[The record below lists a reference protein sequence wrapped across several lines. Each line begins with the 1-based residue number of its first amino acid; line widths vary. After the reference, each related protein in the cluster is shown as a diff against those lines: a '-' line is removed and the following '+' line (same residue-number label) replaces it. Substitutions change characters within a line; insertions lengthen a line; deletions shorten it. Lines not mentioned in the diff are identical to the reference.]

1 MRKSFKKYFIPSEE
15 NDHKP
20 HFLRERSVLVILAIA
35 SILLFASVIGTYVVK
50 NSKFLAAIQSAFLV
64 DLANED
70 RAEQGAGK
78 LVMNEELVLA
88 AQFKA
93 NDMAQKSYFAH
104 TSPEG
109 LTPWHWFGQ
118 AGYDYIYAGENLAV
132 NFNRSE
138 DVQRAWMNSPLH
150 RANIL
155 NNRYK
160 EIGIATAE
168 GMYKGEK
175 TTFVVQMFGTPT
187 TSNLNTAPA
196 PQTASVNDIP
206 EVEEEPE
213 DLVASIDLNPEVEGE
228 SIIKPE
234 VKKEVPLQSAPN
246 PSVKTQTK
254 IAQVEKPVTAETK
267 TEVSTEVTGPDN
279 IFTETTNPL
288 YEGQN
293 VAGTE
298 DSRIETTYTN
308 WFERFLVNPGDTVNK
323 AYVILFV
330 IILFSL
336 ILKIFIAINK
346 QHPKNIAYGV
356 LLLIL
361 VLIFM
366 YINQEMFIQP
376 VVASV

>member
-1 MRKSFKKYFIPSEE
+1 MKKSFKKYFIPNQE

-20 HFLRERSVLVILAIA
+20 HFLRERSVLIILAIA

-78 LVMNEELVLA
+78 LVMNDELVLA
-88 AQFKA
+88 AQLKA

-187 TSNLNTAPA
+187 TTNLNSAPT

-206 EVEEEPE
+206 EAEEPAQ
-213 DLVASIDLNPEVEGE
+213 LVASIDLNPEVEGE
-228 SIIKPE
+228 SIVKPE
-234 VKKEVPLQSAPN
+234 VKKEVPVESTPE

-254 IAQVEKPVTAETK
+254 VAQIEKPTQAETK
-267 TEVSTEVTGPDN
+267 TEVSTEVTGPEN

-293 VAGTE
+293 VAGAEDPQTE
-298 DSRIETTYTN
+298 VTYTN
-308 WFERFLVNPGDTVNK
+308 WFERFLVNPGDAVNK

-361 VLIFM
+361 VLVFM